1 MGNMHDREKL
11 KSDVERKIKTTMVG
25 ALATFEENFGYLWG
39 HDKPQSEPLTED
51 EESNLEVWEYI
62 RNEIL
67 DRGHSQIRAMSHEL
81 DNYEVAWQRY
91 KYQFKFR
98 REDQ

>member
-1 MGNMHDREKL
+1 MHDKEKL
-11 KSDVERKIKTTMVG
+11 RFDVERKIKTTMIG

-39 HDKPQSEPLTED
+39 YDRPQNEALTQ
-51 EESNLEVWEYI
+51 EEEENLLIWEYI

-67 DRGHSQIRAMSHEL
+67 DRGHSQIRAMNHEIE
-81 DNYEVAWQRY
+81 NYEVEWQRY